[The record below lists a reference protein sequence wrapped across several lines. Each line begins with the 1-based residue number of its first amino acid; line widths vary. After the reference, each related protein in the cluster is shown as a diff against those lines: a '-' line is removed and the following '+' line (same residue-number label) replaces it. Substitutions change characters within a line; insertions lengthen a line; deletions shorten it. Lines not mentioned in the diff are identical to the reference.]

1 MFRKPLIYNF
11 FACLITATF
20 LFSSILVNHF
30 SHFTEN
36 ISDICS
42 SSTQQKTKHDCED
55 HCLKDRKYT
64 SLSFLLF
71 REIFKKDITIIDNF
85 YLTKIVLVE
94 EKSNSPPL

>member
-42 SSTQQKTKHDCED
+42 SSTQQKTKQDCED

-64 SLSFLLF
+64 SPSFLLF